1 MPAERYLLYM
11 SNNRT

>member
-11 SNNRT
+11 SNKRT